1 MTDRPMIFSGPMVR
15 ALLDGRKTQTRRVL
29 KPQPPNHVQ
38 IYRVGSVWD
47 WRDGTRGGYVK
58 VPFAIG
64 DRIWVRETWA
74 EDAEPVCCGR
84 PHPIVGPGRN
94 GEMEYVGEE
103 CCGSPEPSPII
114 TYRAEVAPE
123 YKPYS
128 ERGWRSPIYMP
139 RWASRIT
146 LVVTDVRVQRLHEI
160 SEEDAISE
168 GVGPTLVSPDG
179 GSAPH
184 VETYIELWNS
194 LNAKRGYPWESN
206 PWVCALTFDVI
217 RQNIDALPTGSAAG
231 M

>member
-1 MTDRPMIFSGPMVR
+1 MMTDRPMIFSAPMVR

-47 WRDGTRGGYVK
+47 WRDGTRGGSVK

-64 DRIWVRETWA
+64 GRIWARETWA
-74 EDAEPVCCGR
+74 EGRDAPAPDGAIF
-84 PHPIVGPGRN
+84 PIYAANWGNR
-94 GEMEYVGEE
+94 
-103 CCGSPEPSPII
+103 GSQGYELM
-114 TYRAEVAPE
+114 
-123 YKPYS
+123 KP
-128 ERGWRSPIYMP
+128 WRSSMFMP
-139 RWASRIT
+139 RKYSRLT
-146 LVVTDVRVQRLHEI
+146 LIVTNVRVQRLHEI
-160 SEEDAISE
+160 SEEDAIAE
-168 GVGPTLVSPDG
+168 GVGPTFVSPDG

-194 LNAKRGYPWESN
+194 LNANRGYPWESN